1 MANPYQAGGSGANL
15 VSSVRGGGAS
25 LSPEGAEA
33 ASLPMRTV
41 LRRLGRYVAPH
52 AASLVLSFVASLCS
66 VALQLYVPILIGRAI
81 DAMAYG
87 AGVAALVPVL
97 RSLALVV
104 VVAASC
110 QWLSGYFVS
119 RLAFETVRDLRDDAY
134 DHLSDL
140 PLATIDAHPHG
151 DLLARVVA
159 DADAVGDGLLQ
170 GLNQL
175 MGGVV
180 TIAGTI
186 AFMCSIS
193 VPVALVVVLLTPV
206 LALVAS
212 LIARRSSSSFASQQ
226 GIQGELGG
234 YVEEVMGN
242 QRLFTAFARTGSAR
256 ERFAGINARLYDS
269 GERAQFVS
277 SLTNPATRV
286 VNNSIYAIVAVVG
299 CLCVVGAGP
308 SLLTVGQVQSFLSYA
323 NQYMKP
329 FNEVSAV
336 VGQVQG
342 AFASARRLIELM
354 DSEPQTQDTP
364 GAVELVDP
372 KGALELE
379 DLHFSYEPGH
389 EIIRGF
395 SLSVPAGGRFALVGP
410 TGCGKTTLISLLL
423 RFFDL
428 DSGRI
433 LVDGQD
439 VSGLS
444 ASSLRAAFGM
454 VLQETWLFE
463 GSVRDNIAY
472 GRPDATDAEVEEAAR
487 RAHAHKFVMQ
497 LPQGYDTPVG
507 EGGGSLSQG
516 QRQLLCIARVM
527 LADPPVLLL
536 DEATSSIDTRTE
548 LQVQDAFDRM
558 MVGRTSL
565 VVAHR
570 LSTVRNADC
579 IVVMDAGKIVEMGTH
594 DELLARGGFY
604 ARLYQSQFALS

>member
-33 ASLPMRTV
+33 ASLPVRTV

-52 AASLVLSFVASLCS
+52 AVSLVLSFVASLCS

-269 GERAQFVS
+269 GKRAQFVS

-389 EIIRGF
+389 EIIRGL

-444 ASSLRAAFGM
+444 ASSLHAAFGM